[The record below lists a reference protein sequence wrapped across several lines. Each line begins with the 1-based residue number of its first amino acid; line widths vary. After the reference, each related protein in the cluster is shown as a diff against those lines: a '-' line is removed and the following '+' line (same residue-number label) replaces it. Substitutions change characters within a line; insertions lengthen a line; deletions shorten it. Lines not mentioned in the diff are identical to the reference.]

1 MGGRWEDTPTL
12 RSSLINSSLTADT
25 TVDIVSVQEGE
36 IYISTGET
44 CLSREYISLEY
55 LSGALRDSTWLWR
68 VRLSPSHRPLPPAEP
83 WQATNWHFSPPTG
96 NSRPPTGTFGSPRP
110 SPQATNWQ
118 LPPVFRPEYAHYLGH
133 PPGVLG
139 LPPGG
144 LGVPPGVLGHTSIKR
159 SV

>member
-96 NSRPPTGTFGSPRP
+96 NFQATNWHFWLTTAKSPGHQLATPRPPTGNSPLCSAP
-110 SPQATNWQ
+110 STPT
-118 LPPVFRPEYAHYLGH
+118 
-133 PPGVLG
+133 
-139 LPPGG
+139 
-144 LGVPPGVLGHTSIKR
+144 I
-159 SV
+159 